1 MFKTLRLN
9 KFFFNSLYI
18 EKLVVS
24 FSLDLSFCVL
34 VFPLRQNCV
43 LSRPIGFPCQKG
55 FYRLKNL
62 HEIVVSLLQ
71 TVIVYFP
78 WNLHEWNTKIYMN
91 ECRLNQYQKMLIQ
104 KCLLNSISFLDTV
117 RIFMVVR
124 HSWYLGNKLPTWC
137 AFYFSLLSWFPWF
150 DLICDVTN
158 FLQPCTSGYLVIF

>member
-1 MFKTLRLN
+1 MQLPSFTHIKEHFMQINVQNFKTQQILFQ
-9 KFFFNSLYI
+9 FFYI

-71 TVIVYFP
+71 TVIVCFP
-78 WNLHEWNTKIYMN
+78 WNLHEWNTKIYLN
-91 ECRLNQYQKMLIQ
+91 ECRLSFYRYRKMLIQ
-104 KCLLNSISFLDTV
+104 KCLLNSISFQD
-117 RIFMVVR
+117 
-124 HSWYLGNKLPTWC
+124 KD
-137 AFYFSLLSWFPWF
+137 FYGS
-150 DLICDVTN
+150 
-158 FLQPCTSGYLVIF
+158 